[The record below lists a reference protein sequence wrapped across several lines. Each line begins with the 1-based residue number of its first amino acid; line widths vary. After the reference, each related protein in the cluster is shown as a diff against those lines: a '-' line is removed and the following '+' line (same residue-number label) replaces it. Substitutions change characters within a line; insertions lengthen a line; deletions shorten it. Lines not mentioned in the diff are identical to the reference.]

1 MEYYNIPAAI
11 MISVLVMFVFSLL
24 FKDRRP
30 AGGPLLFFLVVFLAT
45 WAGQLWIQPVGPMY
59 KGIAWVPLIFISV
72 FFSLFVMA
80 LSPRVVTERDE
91 IETEATSFAVG
102 IFFWLVLILLVMA
115 IVVAY
120 YRLPGIDFQTDLN
133 FK

>member
-45 WAGQLWIQPVGPMY
+45 WSGQLWIQPVGPVY
-59 KGIAWVPLIFISV
+59 KGISWVPLIFISV
-72 FFSLFVMA
+72 FFTLLIMA
-80 LSPRVVTERDE
+80 MSPRVVTEQDE

-102 IFFWLVLILLVMA
+102 IFFWMVLLLLA
-115 IVVAY
+115 ASIVIAY
-120 YRLPGIDFQTDLN
+120 YRLPGVDFQPDLN